1 MTAWSAPPLPG
12 HEQGSRAN
20 FPTVRECARL
30 LARAKGTNAQRLLE
44 SSMSPARVATSPTPE
59 ILARLTDVVGPQH
72 VIAEEAELA
81 PYMEEWRGLYH
92 GRTPLLL
99 KPGSTAEVSEI
110 LKIANDA
117 GVAVVPQGGN
127 TGLVG
132 GQIPMTAGREIVLN
146 LSRMNCVR
154 AVDAANNTLTIEAG
168 ATLAQAQEAA
178 AQADR
183 LFPLSL
189 SAEGSCQIGG
199 NLATN
204 AGGIHVLAYG
214 NARALT
220 LGLEVV
226 LADGRVWN
234 GLRAL
239 RKDNTGYDLRDLFI
253 GSEGT
258 LGVITAAV
266 LRLFPRPA
274 EQAVAFVALDTL
286 DDVARLFEMAQ
297 AQAGASLTAFEFIPR
312 IALDFLDRHMPE
324 VRDPLEA
331 PHPWYVLMEVSGV
344 RPDGATEAVMSGI
357 LEQALEAEIVTDGA
371 VAASLSQAQA
381 FWDLRERLSEVQK
394 YEGGS
399 VKCDVAVPVSSVPEF
414 VARANPEIER
424 IMPGARPF
432 PFGHFGDGN
441 VHYNISQPEGAD
453 KQAFLAR
460 WDEIARAVYALA
472 VEMGGSISAE
482 HGIGRMKRGLLPG
495 VKDDTEIWMM
505 RTIKDALD
513 PNGILNPGKVV

>member
-1 MTAWSAPPLPG
+1 MLHNPGAAPPDDL
-12 HEQGSRAN
+12 
-20 FPTVRECARL
+20 
-30 LARAKGTNAQRLLE
+30 
-44 SSMSPARVATSPTPE
+44 
-59 ILARLTDVVGPQH
+59 LARLTEVVGAPH
-72 VIAEEAELA
+72 AVTAEADLA

-99 KPGSTAEVSEI
+99 KPGSTDEVAQI
-110 LKIANDA
+110 LKIANEA

-132 GQIPMTAGREIVLN
+132 GQIPFATGHEIVLN
-146 LSRMNCVR
+146 LSRMNRVR
-154 AVDAANNTLTIEAG
+154 AVDPANNTMTIEAG
-168 ATLAQAQEAA
+168 ATLAQAQDAA

-234 GLRAL
+234 GLRGL

-258 LGVITAAV
+258 LGIITAAV

-274 EQAVAFVALDTL
+274 EQAAAFVALERL
-286 DDVARLFEMAQ
+286 EDVARLFEMAQ
-297 AQAGASLTAFEFIPR
+297 ARAGASLTAFEFIPR
-312 IALDFLDRHMPE
+312 IAMDFLARHMPE
-324 VRDPLEA
+324 VRDPLDA
-331 PHPWYVLMEVSGV
+331 PHPWYVLMEVSGA
-344 RPDGATEAVMSGI
+344 RPDGAA
-357 LEQALEAEIVTDGA
+357 QALMETLLEGAFEAEIVRDGA
-371 VAASLSQAQA
+371 VAASLAQAQA

-399 VKCDVAVPVSSVPEF
+399 VKCDVSVPLSRLPAF
-414 VARANPEIER
+414 VERANAEIAR
-424 IMPGARPF
+424 LAPGARPF

-441 VHYNISQPEGAD
+441 VHYNVNQPMDMDREAY
-453 KQAFLAR
+453 LAR
-460 WDEIARAVYALA
+460 WDEIAGAVYGIA
-472 VEMGGSISAE
+472 VDMGGSISAE
-482 HGIGRMKRGLLPG
+482 HGIGRMKRELLPS
-495 VKDDTEIWMM
+495 VKDDTEMSMM
-505 RTIKDALD
+505 RAIKAALD

>member
-1 MTAWSAPPLPG
+1 MSHTPGVTPP
-12 HEQGSRAN
+12 
-20 FPTVRECARL
+20 
-30 LARAKGTNAQRLLE
+30 
-44 SSMSPARVATSPTPE
+44 SPD
-59 ILARLTDVVGPQH
+59 ILARLIAVVG
-72 VIAEEAELA
+72 ARNALTEEADIA

-110 LKIANDA
+110 LKIANEA

-132 GQIPMTAGREIVLN
+132 GQIPMTAGHEIVLN
-146 LSRMNCVR
+146 LSRMNRVR
-154 AVDAANNTLTIEAG
+154 VIDPANNTLTIEAG

-204 AGGIHVLAYG
+204 AGGIHVLAFG

-234 GLRAL
+234 GLRGL

-258 LGVITAAV
+258 LGIITAAV

-274 EQAVAFVALDTL
+274 EQTAAFVALDTL
-286 DDVARLFEMAQ
+286 EDVARLFEIAQ
-297 AQAGASLTAFEFIPR
+297 AHAGRALTAFEFIPR
-312 IALDFLDRHMPE
+312 VALDFLARHMPE
-324 VRDPLEA
+324 VRDPLKA
-331 PHPWYVLMEVSGV
+331 RYPWYVLMEVSGA
-344 RPDGATEAVMSGI
+344 RADGGAETLM
-357 LEQALEAEIVTDGA
+357 QALLEEAFAAEVVTDGA
-371 VAASLSQAQA
+371 VAASLAQAQA

-399 VKCDVAVPVSSVPEF
+399 IKCDVSVPLSAVPEF
-414 VARANPEIER
+414 VARANAEVQR
-424 IMPGARPF
+424 IVPGARPF

-441 VHYNISQPEGAD
+441 VHYNISQPEGMD
-453 KQAFLAR
+453 KDAYLAR
-460 WDEIARAVYALA
+460 WDDIAGAVYGLA

-482 HGIGRMKRGLLPG
+482 HGIGRMKRDLLPA
-495 VKDDTEIWMM
+495 VKDDTEMALM
-505 RTIKDALD
+505 RTLKDALD

>member
-1 MTAWSAPPLPG
+1 MLHRPG
-12 HEQGSRAN
+12 TTQ
-20 FPTVRECARL
+20 
-30 LARAKGTNAQRLLE
+30 
-44 SSMSPARVATSPTPE
+44 PTPE
-59 ILARLTDVVGPQH
+59 ILARLTEVVGPQH
-72 VIAEEAELA
+72 AITAAADLA

-99 KPGSTAEVSEI
+99 KPGSTDEVAAI
-110 LKIANDA
+110 LKIAHDA

-132 GQIPMTAGREIVLN
+132 GQIPMTPGHEIVLN
-146 LSRMNCVR
+146 LSRLNRVR
-154 AVDAANNTLTIEAG
+154 AIDPANNTLTIEAG

-178 AQADR
+178 AKVDR

-189 SAEGSCQIGG
+189 SAEGTCQIGG

-258 LGVITAAV
+258 LGIITAAV

-274 EQAVAFVALDTL
+274 EQAAAFVALETL
-286 DDVARLFEMAQ
+286 EDVARLFEIAQ
-297 AQAGASLTAFEFIPR
+297 GRAGSSLTAFEFIPR
-312 IALDFLDRHMPE
+312 IALDFLEKHMPE
-324 VRDPLEA
+324 ARDPLEA
-331 PHPWYVLMEVSGV
+331 RHPWYVLMEVSGA
-344 RPDGATEAVMSGI
+344 RPDGGAETRM
-357 LEQALEAEIVTDGA
+357 QALLEEAFAVEIVTDGA
-371 VAASLSQAQA
+371 VAASLAQAQS

-399 VKCDVAVPVSSVPEF
+399 IKCDVSVPLSRVPAF
-414 VARANPEIER
+414 VQRANAEVER
-424 IMPGARPF
+424 ILPGARPF

-441 VHYNISQPEGAD
+441 VHYNVSQPVGMD
-453 KQAFLAR
+453 KDAYLAR
-460 WDEIARAVYALA
+460 WDNIAGAVYGLA
-472 VEMGGSISAE
+472 VEMGGAISAE
-482 HGIGRMKRGLLPG
+482 HGIGRMKRDLLPT
-495 VKDDTEIWMM
+495 VKDDTEMALM
-505 RTIKDALD
+505 RTLKDALD

>member
-1 MTAWSAPPLPG
+1 MLHRRGAKPPTTDVL
-12 HEQGSRAN
+12 S
-20 FPTVRECARL
+20 
-30 LARAKGTNAQRLLE
+30 
-44 SSMSPARVATSPTPE
+44 
-59 ILARLTDVVGPQH
+59 RLTDVVGPRH
-72 VIAEEAELA
+72 AITAHDELA

-92 GRTPLLL
+92 GQTPLLL
-99 KPGSTAEVSEI
+99 KPGSTDEVAAI
-110 LKIANDA
+110 LGIANEA
-117 GVAVVPQGGN
+117 GIAVVPQGGN

-132 GQIPMTAGREIVLN
+132 GQIPFALGDEIVLN
-146 LSRMNCVR
+146 LSRMNSVR
-154 AVDAANNTLTIEAG
+154 AIDPANNTLTIEAG

-204 AGGIHVLAYG
+204 AGGIKVLAYG

-234 GLRAL
+234 GLRGL

-274 EQAVAFVALDTL
+274 EQMAAFVALERL
-286 DDVARLFEMAQ
+286 EDVARLFETAQ
-297 AQAGASLTAFEFIPR
+297 GRAGPALTAFEFIPR
-312 IALDFLDRHMPE
+312 IALDFLAKHMPE
-324 VRDPLEA
+324 ARDPLDA
-331 PHPWYVLMEVSGV
+331 PHPWYVLMEVSGAQ
-344 RPDGATEAVMSGI
+344 PDGSAEAA
-357 LEQALEAEIVTDGA
+357 LEALLEHAFEAEIVTDGT
-371 VAASLSQAQA
+371 VAASLAQAQG

-399 VKCDVAVPVSSVPEF
+399 VKCDVSVPVSRVPEF
-414 VARANPEIER
+414 VEQANAEVER

-441 VHYNISQPEGAD
+441 VHYNVNQPVGMD
-453 KQAFLAR
+453 KDAYLAR
-460 WDEIARAVYALA
+460 WDDIAGAVYGLA
-472 VEMGGSISAE
+472 VQLGGSISAE
-482 HGIGRMKRGLLPG
+482 HGIGRMKRDLLPS
-495 VKDDTEIWMM
+495 VKDDTEMALM
-505 RTIKDALD
+505 HALKNALD

>member
-1 MTAWSAPPLPG
+1 MLHRPG
-12 HEQGSRAN
+12 TT
-20 FPTVRECARL
+20 P
-30 LARAKGTNAQRLLE
+30 
-44 SSMSPARVATSPTPE
+44 PTPD
-59 ILARLTDVVGPQH
+59 ILARLTEIVGAHH
-72 VIAEEAELA
+72 VITEQAELA

-99 KPGSTAEVSEI
+99 KPGNTEEVAQI
-110 LKIANDA
+110 LKIANES
-117 GVAVVPQGGN
+117 GIAVVPQGGN

-132 GQIPMTAGREIVLN
+132 GQIPMTAGHEIVLN
-146 LSRMNCVR
+146 LSRMNRVR
-154 AVDAANNTLTIEAG
+154 TIDPANNTLTIEAG
-168 ATLAQAQEAA
+168 ATLAQAQDAA
-178 AQADR
+178 AEVDR

-204 AGGIHVLAYG
+204 AGGIKVLAYG

-226 LADGRVWN
+226 LADGRIWN
-234 GLRAL
+234 GLRGL

-258 LGVITAAV
+258 LGIITAAV

-274 EQAVAFVALDTL
+274 EQAAAFVALESL

-297 AQAGASLTAFEFIPR
+297 AQAGPALTAFEFIPR
-312 IALDFLDRHMPE
+312 IAMEFFEKHMPE
-324 VRDPLEA
+324 VRDPLETR
-331 PHPWYVLMEVSGV
+331 HPWYVLMEVSGP
-344 RPDGATEAVMSGI
+344 RPDGSAERV
-357 LEQALEAEIVTDGA
+357 LEGLLAQAFEAEIVTDGA
-371 VAASLSQAQA
+371 VAASLAQAQA

-399 VKCDVAVPVSSVPEF
+399 VKCDVSVPLSKLPEF
-414 VARANPEIER
+414 VRRANAEMER

-441 VHYNISQPEGAD
+441 VHYNVSQPVGMD
-453 KQAFLAR
+453 KDAYLAR
-460 WDEIARAVYALA
+460 WDDIAGAAYGLA
-472 VEMGGSISAE
+472 VELGGSISAE
-482 HGIGRMKRGLLPG
+482 HGIGRMKRELLPS
-495 VKDDTEIWMM
+495 VKDDTEMWMM
-505 RTIKDALD
+505 RTLKQVLD
-513 PNGILNPGKVV
+513 PNGILNPGKVI

>member
-1 MTAWSAPPLPG
+1 MSHRAGTAPPP
-12 HEQGSRAN
+12 RD
-20 FPTVRECARL
+20 
-30 LARAKGTNAQRLLE
+30 
-44 SSMSPARVATSPTPE
+44 
-59 ILARLTDVVGPQH
+59 ILTQLTEVVGAEH
-72 VIAEEAELA
+72 VITETVELA

-92 GRTPLLL
+92 GRTPLFL
-99 KPGSTAEVSEI
+99 KPGSTQEVSDI
-110 LKIANDA
+110 LKIANEA
-117 GVAVVPQGGN
+117 GIAVVPQGGN

-132 GQIPMTAGREIVLN
+132 GQIPMTPGHEIVLN
-146 LSRMNCVR
+146 LSRMNRVR
-154 AVDAANNTLTIEAG
+154 AVDAPNNTLTIEAG
-168 ATLAQAQEAA
+168 ATLVQAQEAA

-234 GLRAL
+234 GLRGL

-258 LGVITAAV
+258 LGIITAAV

-274 EQAVAFVALDTL
+274 EQAAAFVAMETL
-286 DDVARLFEMAQ
+286 EDVARLFELAQ
-297 AQAGASLTAFEFIPR
+297 ARAGASLTAFEFIPR
-312 IALDFLDRHMPE
+312 IALDFLARHMPE
-324 VRDPLEA
+324 VRDPLDG
-331 PHPWYVLMEVSGV
+331 PHPWYVLMEVSGAQ
-344 RPDGATEAVMSGI
+344 PDGAAEAVLASV
-357 LEQALEAEIVTDGA
+357 LEQAFEDEVVTDGA
-371 VAASLSQAQA
+371 VAASLAQAQA

-399 VKCDVAVPVSSVPEF
+399 IKCDVAVPISRVPEF
-414 VARANPEIER
+414 VARANAEVAR
-424 IMPGARPF
+424 LAPGARPF

-441 VHYNISQPEGAD
+441 VHYNVSQPVEMD
-453 KQAFLAR
+453 KQAYLDR
-460 WDEIARAVYALA
+460 WDEIAGAVYGIA

-482 HGIGRMKRGLLPG
+482 HGIGRMKRALLSG
-495 VKDDTEIWMM
+495 VKDDAEIWMM
-505 RTIKDALD
+505 RAIKQTLD

>member
-1 MTAWSAPPLPG
+1 MLHKPGTTPP
-12 HEQGSRAN
+12 
-20 FPTVRECARL
+20 
-30 LARAKGTNAQRLLE
+30 
-44 SSMSPARVATSPTPE
+44 TSD
-59 ILARLTDVVGPQH
+59 ILARLTNVVGPRH
-72 VIAEEAELA
+72 VITEEAELA

-99 KPGSTAEVSEI
+99 KPGSTGEVAQI
-110 LKIANDA
+110 LQIANET
-117 GVAVVPQGGN
+117 GIAVVPQGGN

-132 GQIPMTAGREIVLN
+132 GQLPMPPGHEIVLN
-146 LSRMNCVR
+146 LSRMNSVR

-204 AGGIHVLAYG
+204 AGGIKVLAYG

-234 GLRAL
+234 GLRGL

-253 GSEGT
+253 GAEGT
-258 LGVITAAV
+258 LGIITAAV

-274 EQAVAFVALDTL
+274 EQAAAFVALETL
-286 DDVARLFEMAQ
+286 DDVARLFDMAQ
-297 AQAGASLTAFEFIPR
+297 AHAGPALTAFEFMPR
-312 IALDFLDRHMPE
+312 IAMEFFEQHMPE
-324 VRDPLEA
+324 VRDPLETR
-331 PHPWYVLMEVSGV
+331 HPWYVLMEVSGA
-344 RPDGATEAVMSGI
+344 RPDGAAEGVLHGL
-357 LEQALEAEIVTDGA
+357 LEQAFEAEIVTDGA
-371 VAASLSQAQA
+371 VASSLAQAQA
-381 FWDLRERLSEVQK
+381 FWDMRERLSEVQK

-399 VKCDVAVPVSSVPEF
+399 VKCDVSVPVSKVPEF
-414 VARANPEIER
+414 IARANAEVAR

-441 VHYNISQPEGAD
+441 VHYNVSQPVGMD
-453 KQAFLAR
+453 KDEYLAR
-460 WDEIARAVYALA
+460 WDDIAGAAYGLAIAL
-472 VEMGGSISAE
+472 GGSISAE

-495 VKDDTEIWMM
+495 VKDDTEMALM
-505 RTIKDALD
+505 HTLKDALD

>member
-1 MTAWSAPPLPG
+1 MTANHASPRPGATPPD
-12 HEQGSRAN
+12 
-20 FPTVRECARL
+20 
-30 LARAKGTNAQRLLE
+30 
-44 SSMSPARVATSPTPE
+44 PAT
-59 ILARLTDVVGPQH
+59 LARLTAVVGPRYA
-72 VIAEEAELA
+72 VTAEAELA

-99 KPGSTAEVSEI
+99 KPGNTGEVAQI
-110 LKIANDA
+110 LRIAHESR
-117 GVAVVPQGGN
+117 VAVVPQGGN

-132 GQIPMTAGREIVLN
+132 GQTPFETGNEIVLN
-146 LSRMNCVR
+146 LSRMNKVR

-168 ATLAQAQEAA
+168 ATLMQAQQAA

-234 GLRAL
+234 GLRGL

-274 EQAVAFVALDTL
+274 EQAAAFVALERL
-286 DDVARLFEMAQ
+286 EDVARLFEMARGR
-297 AQAGASLTAFEFIPR
+297 AGAALTAFEFIPR
-312 IALDFLDRHMPE
+312 IAMDFLAKHMPQ
-324 VRDPLEA
+324 VRDPLDA
-331 PHPWYVLMEVSGV
+331 PHPWYVLMEVSGA
-344 RPDGATEAVMSGI
+344 RPDGGAETLM
-357 LEQALEAEIVTDGA
+357 QALLEEAFTAEIVTDGA
-371 VAASLSQAQA
+371 LAASLAQA
-381 FWDLRERLSEVQK
+381 ETFWDLRERLSEVQK
-394 YEGGS
+394 FEGGS
-399 VKCDVAVPVSSVPEF
+399 VKCDVSVPLSRLPEF
-414 VARANPEIER
+414 VARANAEVAR
-424 IMPGARPF
+424 IVPGARPF

-453 KQAFLAR
+453 KGAFLAR
-460 WDEIARAVYALA
+460 WDAIAGAVYDIA

-482 HGIGRMKRGLLPG
+482 HGIGRMKRDLLARM
-495 VKDDTEIWMM
+495 KDDAEMSMM
-505 RTIKDALD
+505 RAIKAALD

>member
-1 MTAWSAPPLPG
+1 MTGWRARPRRSRMAADDLIWVRRGFALDSRGSEPEPIRKLMLHKPGATPPTSDIL
-12 HEQGSRAN
+12 
-20 FPTVRECARL
+20 TRL
-30 LARAKGTNAQRLLE
+30 IE
-44 SSMSPARVATSPTPE
+44 
-59 ILARLTDVVGPQH
+59 VVGPRY
-72 VIAEEAELA
+72 VITEEAELA

-99 KPGSTAEVSEI
+99 KPGSTDEVAQI

-117 GVAVVPQGGN
+117 RIAVVPQGGN

-132 GQIPMTAGREIVLN
+132 GQIPMTSGHEIVLN
-146 LSRMNCVR
+146 LSRLNRVR
-154 AVDAANNTLTIEAG
+154 ALDPANNTLTIEAG

-178 AQADR
+178 AQAGR

-189 SAEGSCQIGG
+189 SSEGSCQIGG

-204 AGGIHVLAYG
+204 AGGIKVLAYG

-234 GLRAL
+234 GLRGL

-258 LGVITAAV
+258 LGIITAAV
-266 LRLFPRPA
+266 LRMFPRPA
-274 EQAVAFVALDTL
+274 EQAAAFVALGSL

-297 AQAGASLTAFEFIPR
+297 GRAGPALTAFEFIPR
-312 IALDFLDRHMPE
+312 IALDFLAKHMPE
-324 VRDPLEA
+324 TRDPLDA
-331 PHPWYVLMEVSGV
+331 PHPWYVLMEVSGA
-344 RPDGATEAVMSGI
+344 RPDGSAEGI
-357 LEQALEAEIVTDGA
+357 LEALLEQAFEAGIVTDGA
-371 VAASLSQAQA
+371 VAASLAQAQA

-399 VKCDVAVPVSSVPEF
+399 VKCDVSVPVSKLPEF
-414 VARANPEIER
+414 VQRANAAVER

-432 PFGHFGDGN
+432 AFGHFGDGN
-441 VHYNISQPEGAD
+441 VHYNVSQPEGMD
-453 KQAFLAR
+453 KDAYLAR
-460 WDEIARAVYALA
+460 WDDIAGAAYGLA
-472 VEMGGSISAE
+472 VELGGSISAE
-482 HGIGRMKRGLLPG
+482 HGIGRMKRDMLPR
-495 VKDDTEIWMM
+495 VKDDTEMWMM
-505 RTIKDALD
+505 RTLKQALD

>member
-1 MTAWSAPPLPG
+1 MLHRPG
-12 HEQGSRAN
+12 TT
-20 FPTVRECARL
+20 P
-30 LARAKGTNAQRLLE
+30 
-44 SSMSPARVATSPTPE
+44 PTPD
-59 ILARLTDVVGPQH
+59 ILTRLTDVVGPQY
-72 VIAEEAELA
+72 VVTDEAELA

-99 KPGSTAEVSEI
+99 KPGSTEEVARI
-110 LKIANDA
+110 LKIANET

-132 GQIPMTAGREIVLN
+132 GQLPMPPGHEIVLN
-146 LSRMNCVR
+146 LSRMNRVR

-168 ATLAQAQEAA
+168 ATLTQAQEAA
-178 AQADR
+178 AQANR

-204 AGGIHVLAYG
+204 AGGIKVLAYG

-234 GLRAL
+234 GLRGL

-258 LGVITAAV
+258 LGIITAAV

-274 EQAVAFVALDTL
+274 EQTAAFVALERL
-286 DDVARLFEMAQ
+286 EDVARLFEMAQ
-297 AQAGASLTAFEFIPR
+297 DRAGPALTAFEFIPR
-312 IALDFLDRHMPE
+312 IALDFLAKHMPE
-324 VRDPLEA
+324 ARDPLDA
-331 PHPWYVLMEVSGV
+331 PHPWYVLMEVSGA
-344 RPDGATEAVMSGI
+344 RPDGSAEAALHNL
-357 LEQALEAEIVTDGA
+357 LEHAFEAEIVTDGT
-371 VAASLSQAQA
+371 VAASLAQAQG

-399 VKCDVAVPVSSVPEF
+399 VKCDVSVPVSRVPEF
-414 VARANPEIER
+414 VERANAEVER

-441 VHYNISQPEGAD
+441 VHYNISQPVGMD
-453 KQAFLAR
+453 KDAYLAR
-460 WDEIARAVYALA
+460 WDDLA
-472 VEMGGSISAE
+472 GAAYGLAIELGGSISAE
-482 HGIGRMKRGLLPG
+482 HGIGRMKRDLLPG
-495 VKDDTEIWMM
+495 VKDDTEMALM
-505 RTIKDALD
+505 RTLKDALD

>member
-1 MTAWSAPPLPG
+1 MLDERASAAPTA
-12 HEQGSRAN
+12 
-20 FPTVRECARL
+20 
-30 LARAKGTNAQRLLE
+30 
-44 SSMSPARVATSPTPE
+44 E
-59 ILARLTDVVGPQH
+59 ILERLADVVGRRY
-72 VIAEEAELA
+72 VLTDEADLA

-99 KPGSTAEVSEI
+99 KPGTTQQVSEI
-110 LKIANDA
+110 LKIANEA
-117 GVAVVPQGGN
+117 GIAVVPQGGN

-132 GQIPMTAGREIVLN
+132 GQTPFESGHEIVLN
-146 LSRMNCVR
+146 LSRMNSVR
-154 AVDAANNTLTIEAG
+154 AVDSANYTLEIEAG
-168 ATLAQAQEAA
+168 ATLAQAQQAA
-178 AQADR
+178 GEVDR

-234 GLRAL
+234 GLRGL

-258 LGVITAAV
+258 LGIITAAV

-274 EQAVAFVALDTL
+274 EQAAAFVALDNL
-286 DDVARLFEMAQ
+286 DDIARLFEMAQ
-297 AQAGASLTAFEFIPR
+297 AEAGSALTAFEFIPR
-312 IALDFLDRHMPE
+312 IALDFMNTHIPE
-324 VRDPLEA
+324 IRDPLDA
-331 PHPWYVLMEVSGV
+331 PHPWYVLMEVTGGRHDGSSESVLERLLEEAFEAGV
-344 RPDGATEAVMSGI
+344 VA
-357 LEQALEAEIVTDGA
+357 DGA
-371 VAASLSQAQA
+371 VAASLAQAQA

-399 VKCDVAVPVSSVPEF
+399 VKCDVSVPVSKLPAF
-414 VARANPEIER
+414 IARANAEVARLVPD
-424 IMPGARPF
+424 ARPF

-441 VHYNISQPEGAD
+441 VHYNINQPVGMD
-453 KQAFLAR
+453 KQAYLAR
-460 WDEIARAVYALA
+460 WDEIAGAVYGIA

-482 HGIGRMKRGLLPG
+482 HGVGRMKRKLLPE
-495 VKDDTEIWMM
+495 VKDDTEMWMM
-505 RTIKDALD
+505 RALKDTLD

>member
-1 MTAWSAPPLPG
+1 M
-12 HEQGSRAN
+12 
-20 FPTVRECARL
+20 
-30 LARAKGTNAQRLLE
+30 
-44 SSMSPARVATSPTPE
+44 
-59 ILARLTDVVGPQH
+59 
-72 VIAEEAELA
+72 
-81 PYMEEWRGLYH
+81 
-92 GRTPLLL
+92 
-99 KPGSTAEVSEI
+99 
-110 LKIANDA
+110 KIANEA

-132 GQIPMTAGREIVLN
+132 GQTPFESGHEIVLN
-146 LSRMNCVR
+146 LSRMNTVR

-178 AQADR
+178 AQVDR

-189 SAEGSCQIGG
+189 SAEGTCQIGG

-214 NARALT
+214 NARALS

-234 GLRAL
+234 GLRGL

-258 LGVITAAV
+258 LGIITAAV

-274 EQAVAFVALDTL
+274 EQAAAFVALERL
-286 DDVARLFEMAQ
+286 EDVARLFEMTQ
-297 AQAGASLTAFEFIPR
+297 GRAGASLTAFEFIPR
-312 IALDFLDRHMPE
+312 IAMDFFAKHMPE
-324 VRDPLEA
+324 VRDPLDA
-331 PHPWYVLMEVSGV
+331 PHPWYVLMEVSGA
-344 RPDGATEAVMSGI
+344 RPDGAA
-357 LEQALEAEIVTDGA
+357 QALMETLLEDAFEAEIVSDGA
-371 VAASLSQAQA
+371 VAASLAQAQA
-381 FWDLRERLSEVQK
+381 FWDMRERLSEVQK

-399 VKCDVAVPVSSVPEF
+399 VKCDVSVPVSRLPEF
-414 VARANPEIER
+414 VERANAEVAR
-424 IMPGARPF
+424 IAPGARPF

-441 VHYNISQPEGAD
+441 VHYNISQPVGMD
-453 KQAFLAR
+453 KGEYLAR
-460 WDEIARAVYALA
+460 WDEIAGAVYAIA

-482 HGIGRMKRGLLPG
+482 HGIGRMKRDLLPR
-495 VKDDTEIWMM
+495 VKDDTEMSMM
-505 RTIKDALD
+505 RAIKAALD